1 MFVLIFFVCTFVSL
15 EWLQD
20 SLGREG
26 GRERWGSFVLSLMQL
41 LLIACDNW

>member
-15 EWLQD
+15 GWLQDSLEWLQD

-26 GRERWGSFVLSLMQL
+26 GSVEVVLSYH
-41 LLIACDNW
+41 

>member
-1 MFVLIFFVCTFVSL
+1 MIFCLFQKRYRLSVFVSIFFVCTFVSF

-26 GRERWGSFVLSLMQL
+26 GSVGVVLSYH
-41 LLIACDNW
+41 